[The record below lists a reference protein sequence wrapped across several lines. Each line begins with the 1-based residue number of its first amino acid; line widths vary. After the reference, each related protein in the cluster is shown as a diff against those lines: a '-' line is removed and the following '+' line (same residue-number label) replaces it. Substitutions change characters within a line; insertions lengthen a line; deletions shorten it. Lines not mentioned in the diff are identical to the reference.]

1 MREQKRNEMSKPA
14 YCVVKTSS
22 RTWGGILSILLAIGG
37 AVTATYVL
45 KYIAGLRS
53 DTDEITR
60 RGINGQISL

>member
-1 MREQKRNEMSKPA
+1 MNKEPTI
-14 YCVVKTSS
+14 CVIKTSS
-22 RTWGGILSILLAIGG
+22 RAWGGILSILLAIGG

-45 KYIAGLRS
+45 KYLAGLRS